1 MNPSSP
7 LADPTTMRGTPRDI
21 EYPQNLLDKVAAAQF
36 KPNPHGRRTDNPDPT
51 WVYVLHHDIDELG
64 TEDGSQLFVEGI
76 FSTLAKANAKAMELF
91 KQHYADFFD
100 QKKDMSNFYESGTRR
115 GDGLNT
121 VEWSIQYDGG
131 VMLEAQDAEGPKFTV
146 FVESREVE

>member
-1 MNPSSP
+1 MNPSP

-21 EYPQNLLDKVAAAQF
+21 EYPQNLLDKVTAAQF

-76 FSTLAKANAKAMELF
+76 FSTLAKANAKALELF

-121 VEWSIQYDGG
+121 VEWTIQYDGG